1 MERRQFVGYKKY
13 EVLLAVVDKGSF
25 IKAATELGYTQSGI
39 TYMMN
44 SLEKECGF
52 PLLQRSNKGI
62 TLTLEGEQ
70 IIPAIRKLVAMNQEL
85 EETFDAVKGLA
96 TGQVRIGCYPT
107 LACAVMPQIMQIF
120 RRMYPQIHLD
130 LVEENSVRILEDWMA
145 SGMIDVAFISKQP
158 EQTYDWFPLKKDPY
172 LAVFPKDH
180 PLAAYERV
188 PAEAM
193 MGGSFFMYRSMDGLD
208 PDVAQYFKQCHVPVS
223 STCTSNSDFAVLFM
237 VEQGLGISIVPELFW
252 NLCSAKFTTLATRHL
267 EPEACREIGLAV
279 KNKDNS
285 TLATMRFIR
294 ELQKNIENNVI
305 AL

>member
-1 MERRQFVGYKKY
+1 MDIKKY

-158 EQTYDWFPLKKDPY
+158 EQTYDWFP
-172 LAVFPKDH
+172 
-180 PLAAYERV
+180 
-188 PAEAM
+188 
-193 MGGSFFMYRSMDGLD
+193 
-208 PDVAQYFKQCHVPVS
+208 
-223 STCTSNSDFAVLFM
+223 
-237 VEQGLGISIVPELFW
+237 
-252 NLCSAKFTTLATRHL
+252 
-267 EPEACREIGLAV
+267 
-279 KNKDNS
+279 
-285 TLATMRFIR
+285 
-294 ELQKNIENNVI
+294 
-305 AL
+305 